1 MVHIEGPTVH
11 TELRKGLEPE
21 REGQVGRWVK
31 VRGNPA
37 AGGCCPKSEEEVES
51 RGCGASARGT
61 FSGNETGES

>member
-1 MVHIEGPTVH
+1 MAYIQGPMVHSEFK
-11 TELRKGLEPE
+11 KGLEPE
-21 REGQVGRWVK
+21 REGQARGWVK

-51 RGCGASARGT
+51 RECGTSATGT